1 MAEAVVDHLE
11 VVEVD
16 EQDRDLP
23 DVRNGEQVG
32 EHRHHRIAVGEIGQL
47 VVRRGVGQP
56 FGGAPLVGDVLDVGD
71 RQRHTVVLG
80 DRHPRARPD
89 ELAIAAQVAL
99 VEQVRVGDA
108 EFEAGALGGHGPQV
122 VGMRDLADTDAH
134 ERLERPS
141 EHVGERLVGV
151 DDLAVVET
159 HERHPGGRRME
170 RLLEAAARLLER
182 DRTLLAVG
190 DIVQDHDQRALGD
203 GGTVQRR
210 LGQVGTAGH
219 VDHLEHR
226 QVPARAGAV
235 VGATI
240 AAVGVAAEFPALGD
254 RAAVVVG
261 DEAEERPPD
270 QIVDRSSGQHRRP
283 GVGRL
288 DHAVFVETHHR
299 IGKGIEELARARRAC
314 ATTPRSSRA
323 SAS

>member
-1 MAEAVVDHLE
+1 MRSAS
-11 VVEVD
+11 
-16 EQDRDLP
+16 P
-23 DVRNGEQVG
+23 GS
-32 EHRHHRIAVGEIGQL
+32 
-47 VVRRGVGQP
+47 
-56 FGGAPLVGDVLDVGD
+56 FG
-71 RQRHTVVLG
+71 
-80 DRHPRARPD
+80 
-89 ELAIAAQVAL
+89 AQMTSH
-99 VEQVRVGDA
+99 QI
-108 EFEAGALGGHGPQV
+108 

-141 EHVGERLVGV
+141 EHVGERLVRI

-159 HERHPGGRRME
+159 HERHPGGRRMKG
-170 RLLEAAARLLER
+170 LLEAAARLLER

-235 VGATI
+235 VGAII
-240 AAVGVAAEFPALGD
+240 AAVGVAAEFPALSD

-288 DHAVFVETHHR
+288 DHPVFVETHHR
-299 IGKGIEELARARRAC
+299 IGKGIEELAELGARARQLLDRATHPSLEVR
-314 ATTPRSSRA
+314 APRPTSRRWPRWP
-323 SAS
+323 